1 MAFAGPVP
9 MLCFLSADSE
19 RIAAVQE
26 TFYLLGLRFQ
36 TRLLR
41 GGQGVLPQLPFA
53 DVFLLDALP
62 EAMATI
68 QRAGEVMS
76 ASEERPV
83 LIATDEISD
92 GLAFA
97 ALSADAR
104 GLIAYGDLQQQ
115 LPAAVQ
121 VVANGGFWIPR
132 GVLVRF
138 LESSLAV
145 ARRTRFALSRA
156 ELSEN
161 DSVLLD
167 AVLSRYSDEQ
177 IAEKLR
183 LPTEDVQNGISRL
196 LKTFGV
202 RRRDDLVLLA
212 DQRSMA
218 ITVE

>member
-1 MAFAGPVP
+1 MALVSSVP
-9 MLCFLSADSE
+9 MLCFLSADRE
-19 RIAAVQE
+19 RIAAVEE
-26 TFYLLGLRFQ
+26 TLYLLGLRFQ
-36 TRLLR
+36 TRLVGNSIAASR
-41 GGQGVLPQLPFA
+41 LPAA

-62 EAMATI
+62 EAMATV

-76 ASEERPV
+76 ASDERPV
-83 LIATDEISD
+83 LIASDEMSD
-92 GLAFA
+92 SLAFA

-104 GLIAYGDLQQQ
+104 GLIAYDDLQRQ

-145 ARRTRFALSRA
+145 ARRARFALARA
-156 ELSEN
+156 ELTEN
-161 DSVLLD
+161 ETVLLD

-177 IAEKLR
+177 IAERLR
-183 LPTEDVQNGISRL
+183 LPAEDVQSRVSRL
-196 LKTFGV
+196 LETFGV

-212 DQRSMA
+212 DQRSIA
-218 ITVE
+218 ITVD